1 MFPKIKFKDF
11 CNRHNIE
18 VSPLMRHYDDVSI
31 LFKQTDIEHIASTP
45 LKQFI
50 YINFKYKPFNNSY
63 NEEWDNDG
71 ITTNHMDK

>member
-31 LFKQTDIEHIASTP
+31 LFKQTDIEHIAFTP

-63 NEEWDNDG
+63 NEEWDN
-71 ITTNHMDK
+71 MV